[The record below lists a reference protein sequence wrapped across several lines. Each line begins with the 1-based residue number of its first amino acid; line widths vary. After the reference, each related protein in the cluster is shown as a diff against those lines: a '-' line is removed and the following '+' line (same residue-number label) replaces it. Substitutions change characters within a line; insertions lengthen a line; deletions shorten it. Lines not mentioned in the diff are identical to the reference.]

1 MVLLVKLHM
10 LERLFGSASRSKI
23 IKFFCTHPQDKYYMR
38 ELARKLDIKLN
49 ALSRELENLVELGFL
64 IPETLNGKKY
74 YSVDQGFPLLNELQS
89 MIVKSIVLL
98 EKAIVRDLRSIR
110 GIQVLMLTGIFN
122 NQNTDT
128 DVLIVGSVDKSKV
141 KRLILA
147 LSKSF
152 YQDIRFTILTTTEYR
167 YRLEVTDKFVH
178 KILNYSPITIINKLT
193 R

>member
-1 MVLLVKLHM
+1 M
-10 LERLFGSASRSKI
+10 
-23 IKFFCTHPQDKYYMR
+23 HPQDKYYMR
-38 ELARKLDIKLN
+38 ELARNLDIKLN

-64 IPETLNGKKY
+64 IPETVNGKKY
-74 YSVDQGFPLLNELQS
+74 YSVDQGFPLLTELQS

-110 GIQVLMLTGIFN
+110 GMQVLMLTGIFN
-122 NQNTDT
+122 NQITNT
-128 DVLIVGSVDKSKV
+128 DVLIVGTVDKNKV

-152 YQDIRFTILTTTEYR
+152 YQDIRFTIMTTSEYR
-167 YRLEVTDKFVH
+167 YRLEVTDKFVY
-178 KILNYSPITIINKLT
+178 KILNYSPIIIINKLT